1 LNVSPFNGVRATA
14 AKQVGLN
21 PDGKELRV
29 ESAFICAHGI
39 EMPVAETR
47 LQINV
52 LIDQTLGGV
61 GVHINYK
68 CAPVNGKRIV
78 SRRWCFRSRH
88 WFRWIFSL
96 LGRVTIVREQEE
108 QANEQYDNHSLIR
121 PPSQKLALVGPSH
134 LNAIAKS
141 NPTNR
146 PNHKQATAVR
156 TINFCQKTAS

>member
-1 LNVSPFNGVRATA
+1 MPFRQVVHGLNLNVGPFDRVRATA
-14 AKQVGLN
+14 AKQVGLD

-29 ESAFICAHGI
+29 ESAFIGAHGI
-39 EMPVAETR
+39 EMPIAQTR

-61 GVHINYK
+61 CVHINYK

-88 WFRWIFSL
+88 WFRCWIFSF

-108 QANEQYDNHSLIR
+108 QANEQYDSHSLIR
-121 PPSQKLALVGPSH
+121 PPSQSWH
-134 LNAIAKS
+134 
-141 NPTNR
+141 
-146 PNHKQATAVR
+146 
-156 TINFCQKTAS
+156 